1 MNKRRKMKKNVLLGG
16 MMTLAA
22 MLSVMNMGGCG
33 CESTRINSS
42 AETTSAATA
51 DSATTPSYSAE
62 EQAVLEEHLSVD
74 ASGNITDSSGKQVT
88 LDENGKAVVKKAD
101 GTVVKVDADTVKKAL
116 EKQASE
122 QKTNSDT
129 PVNPAQSQQESHTA
143 VPKATESK
151 QPAVKP
157 SESPATV
164 PAEKEKSQPATVDP
178 HAGKTYHEDEYEYI
192 KHPAQKEQIKIVD
205 REAYSY
211 EEPVYEEKWSMI
223 CWGCGADV
231 GDDNMTM
238 EEREEHML
246 RHVLNGEPDGFHSGY
261 TTVQTGTKT
270 VYVPEES
277 HFETRVIKEE
287 WTEKKLIR
295 KAGWY

>member
-1 MNKRRKMKKNVLLGG
+1 M
-16 MMTLAA
+16 
-22 MLSVMNMGGCG
+22 
-33 CESTRINSS
+33 
-42 AETTSAATA
+42 
-51 DSATTPSYSAE
+51 
-62 EQAVLEEHLSVD
+62 
-74 ASGNITDSSGKQVT
+74 
-88 LDENGKAVVKKAD
+88 DENGKAVVKKAD

-277 HFETRVIKEE
+277 HYETRVIKEE